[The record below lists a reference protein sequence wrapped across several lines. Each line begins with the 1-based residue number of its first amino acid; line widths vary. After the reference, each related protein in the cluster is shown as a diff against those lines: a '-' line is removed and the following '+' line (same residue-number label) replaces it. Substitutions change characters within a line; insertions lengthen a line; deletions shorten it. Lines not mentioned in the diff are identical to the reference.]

1 MKKTFTILIVILTF
15 YQVNAQD
22 LTKNLTPKNERFG
35 FMIGYYGDKLSNA
48 GIQLGAETYLATT
61 NNYQVIASMQYNLYG
76 QKETYI
82 AHYINPRFGF
92 RYTANFGLIAESYF
106 GIGYIFRKYQYD
118 QYVLNND
125 GNIVN
130 KGRAGVS
137 SAVPNIALGL
147 GYDFSKKLKLPIST
161 YIRPSVHFFYPNG
174 YVVFEATYSIEAGI
188 IYVPTFKTKK
198 QNTSH

>member
-22 LTKNLTPKNERFG
+22 LTKNLTPKNQRFG

-82 AHYINPRFGF
+82 AHNINPRVGF
-92 RYTANFGLIAESYF
+92 RYTTNYGFIVESYF
-106 GIGYIFRKYQYD
+106 GIGYIYRKYKYEQYI
-118 QYVLNND
+118 LNNEGD
-125 GNIVN
+125 IVN
-130 KGRAGVS
+130 QGRAGVS
-137 SAVPNIALGL
+137 SAVPNIALGF
-147 GYDFSKKLKLPIST
+147 GYDFSRKSKLPFSA
-161 YIRPSVHFFYPNG
+161 YIRPSVNFFYPNG
-174 YVVFEATYSIEAGI
+174 YVVFEASYALEAGI
-188 IYVPTFKTKK
+188 IYAPIFKIKK
-198 QNTSH
+198 